1 MKAILGLGGNIGDSL
16 GNIRAALHAI
26 ANLCGTRL
34 LRVSRYYLTEAVE
47 VNEPQPPYINCAAE
61 IETRLSPNALLG
73 ACLGIESALGRTR
86 PGYKSP
92 RTVDIDLLLYE
103 GICLTTDELTLPH
116 PGILRRAFVLVPLC
130 DLYPNGNALGLVFA
144 DACDNVSDQQIKLYL
159 PDDLTGLELC

>member
-1 MKAILGLGGNIGDSL
+1 MIAVLGLGGNL
-16 GNIRAALHAI
+16 GNPCENLRAALNAVSF
-26 ANLCGTRL
+26 LCGTRL

-103 GICLTTDELTLPH
+103 GADMDTDELVVPH
-116 PGILRRAFVLVPLC
+116 PGILRRAFVLYPLS
-130 DLYPNGNALGLVFA
+130 DLYPTGRALGLDFA
-144 DACDNVSDQQIKLYL
+144 GAIDEVSNQQIEIFL
-159 PDDLTGLELC
+159 PDDLMYEL

>member
-1 MKAILGLGGNIGDSL
+1 MIAVLGLGGNL
-16 GNIRAALHAI
+16 GNPCENLRAALNAI
-26 ANLCGTRL
+26 SSLCGTRL

-103 GICLTTDELTLPH
+103 GADMDTDELVVPH
-116 PGILRRAFVLVPLC
+116 PGILRRAFVLYPLS
-130 DLYPNGNALGLVFA
+130 DLYPTGRALGLDFA
-144 DACDNVSDQQIKLYL
+144 GAIDEVSNQQIEIFL
-159 PDDLTGLELC
+159 PDDLMYEL

>member
-1 MKAILGLGGNIGDSL
+1 MKAVLGLGGNL
-16 GNIRAALHAI
+16 GNPCENLRAALNAVSS
-26 ANLCGTRL
+26 LCGTRL

-103 GICLTTDELTLPH
+103 GADMDTDELVVPH
-116 PGILRRAFVLVPLC
+116 PGILRRAFVLYPLS
-130 DLYPNGNALGLVFA
+130 DLYPTGRALGLDFA
-144 DACDNVSDQQIKLYL
+144 GAIDEVSNQQIEIFL
-159 PDDLTGLELC
+159 PDDLMYEL

>member
-1 MKAILGLGGNIGDSL
+1 MIAVLGLGGNL
-16 GNIRAALHAI
+16 GNPCENLRAALNAI
-26 ANLCGTRL
+26 SSLCGTRL
-34 LRVSRYYLTEAVE
+34 LRVSRYHLTEAVE

-103 GICLTTDELTLPH
+103 GADMDTDELVVPH
-116 PGILRRAFVLVPLC
+116 PGILRRAFVLYPLS
-130 DLYPNGNALGLVFA
+130 DLYPTGRALGLDFA
-144 DACDNVSDQQIKLYL
+144 GAIDEVSNQQIEIFL
-159 PDDLTGLELC
+159 PDDLMYEL

>member
-1 MKAILGLGGNIGDSL
+1 MKAVLGLGGNL
-16 GNIRAALHAI
+16 GNPCENLRAALNAVSS
-26 ANLCGTRL
+26 LCGTRL

-47 VNEPQPPYINCAAE
+47 VNEPQPPYFNCAAE

-103 GICLTTDELTLPH
+103 GADMDTDELVVPH
-116 PGILRRAFVLVPLC
+116 PGILRRAFVLYPLS
-130 DLYPNGNALGLVFA
+130 DLYPTGRALGLDFA
-144 DACDNVSDQQIKLYL
+144 GAIDEVSNQQIEIFL
-159 PDDLTGLELC
+159 PDDLMYEL